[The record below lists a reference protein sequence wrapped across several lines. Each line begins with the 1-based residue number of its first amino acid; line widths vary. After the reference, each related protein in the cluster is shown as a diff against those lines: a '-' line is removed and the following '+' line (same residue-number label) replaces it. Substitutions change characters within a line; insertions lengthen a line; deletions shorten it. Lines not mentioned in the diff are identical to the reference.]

1 MCIQSDVNE
10 SFDSMNPG
18 PQKLLLFDIDGTLL
32 SVKRGF
38 MHQLISRLLEEFN
51 MPGVDLSQQYFAGR
65 TDHDIFYSILKMGT
79 TEVSESLF
87 HSFKNAYIRTLQK
100 ELLPA
105 YVRLLSHVND
115 VISYCSDQKFHY
127 GLLTGNFRESAYIKL
142 QKAGIDRHFTF
153 GVFGSDHSSRNELPA
168 IARSTAEKHFK
179 RSFVPRD
186 LVIIGDT
193 PKDIDCA
200 RHYGA
205 VSVAV
210 ATGTYSYNELLR
222 HKPDILLSDL
232 ATPSDWLQ
240 MI

>member
-1 MCIQSDVNE
+1 
-10 SFDSMNPG
+10 
-18 PQKLLLFDIDGTLL
+18 
-32 SVKRGF
+32 
-38 MHQLISRLLEEFN
+38 MHQLIEQLLCEFD
-51 MPGVDLSQQYFAGR
+51 MPDIDLSSVYFAGR

-79 TEVSESLF
+79 KVVSETLF

-105 YVRLLSHVND
+105 YVHLLSHVND
-115 VISYCSDQKFHY
+115 VISYCTDQKFHF

-142 QKAGIDRHFTF
+142 QRAGIDRHFTF

-168 IARSTAEKHFK
+168 IARLTAEKHFK

-193 PKDIDCA
+193 PRDIDCA

-210 ATGTYSYNELLR
+210 ATGTYSYDDLAL
-222 HKPDILLSDL
+222 HKPDILLTDL
-232 ATPSDWLQ
+232 SNPSDWLQ
-240 MI
+240 TI